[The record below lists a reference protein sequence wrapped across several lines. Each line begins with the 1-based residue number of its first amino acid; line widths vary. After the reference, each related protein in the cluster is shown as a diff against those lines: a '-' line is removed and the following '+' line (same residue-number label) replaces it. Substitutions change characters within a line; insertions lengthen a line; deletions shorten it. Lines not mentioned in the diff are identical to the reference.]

1 MIRLY
6 AWINCPA
13 DSIGGWLGR
22 GQTRTEGNWKSGLFE
37 LSCGHEVLFTVMN
50 KPHSQILNELFPRR
64 GYTVTLLTQ
73 RQTWCLLSQLFPLLY
88 RHMYSTTQWM
98 IPPLFPCFISSVTS
112 SDFCQFYRIPQS
124 VWIVLS
130 EQTKTLIRSAS
141 MRQFYFFVSF
151 FFSSRGQKQFLPDGS
166 LAVSMYLHLF
176 LNLFLHFLSRHIP
189 NITVPLGKKSNLE
202 TW

>member
-1 MIRLY
+1 MWAWSIIYCDEQVTQSDSKWAFPQERVNSDTLDTKTDMVFAFIAFFLLYHHMYSPTRWMIS
-6 AWINCPA
+6 P
-13 DSIGGWLGR
+13 
-22 GQTRTEGNWKSGLFE
+22 
-37 LSCGHEVLFTVMN
+37 
-50 KPHSQILNELFPRR
+50 LFPR
-64 GYTVTLLTQ
+64 
-73 RQTWCLLSQLFPLLY
+73 
-88 RHMYSTTQWM
+88 
-98 IPPLFPCFISSVTS
+98 FISAETS
-112 SDFCQFYRIPQS
+112 SDFCQFYRISQS
-124 VWIVLS
+124 VWIVFS

-151 FFSSRGQKQFLPDGS
+151 SSRGQKHFLPDGS